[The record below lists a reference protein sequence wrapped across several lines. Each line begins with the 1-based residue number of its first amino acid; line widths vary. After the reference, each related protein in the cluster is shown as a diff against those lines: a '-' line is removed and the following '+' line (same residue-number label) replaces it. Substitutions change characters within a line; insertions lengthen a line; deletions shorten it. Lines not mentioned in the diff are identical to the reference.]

1 MHESVRCLHFF
12 VYNKTG
18 TEYNHS
24 ETKAMLLASGKGKDM
39 EKKKSLYRGK
49 KNLDYEIPF
58 EDKQESLRRIKEHMR
73 ENKKKQNR
81 E

>member
-1 MHESVRCLHFF
+1 
-12 VYNKTG
+12 
-18 TEYNHS
+18 
-24 ETKAMLLASGKGKDM
+24 M

-58 EDKQESLRRIKEHMR
+58 EDKKESLRRIKEHMR
-73 ENKKKQNR
+73 ENKKKQSK